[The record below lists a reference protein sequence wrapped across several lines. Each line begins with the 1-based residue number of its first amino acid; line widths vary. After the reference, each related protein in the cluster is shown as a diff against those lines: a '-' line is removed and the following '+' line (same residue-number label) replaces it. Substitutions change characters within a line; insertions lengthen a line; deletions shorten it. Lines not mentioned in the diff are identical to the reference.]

1 MRVLKGAKV
10 DWNRLNVFVRLR
22 PLAEAE
28 VEAGALECTE
38 CDEQS
43 VALAD
48 FCPDGDY
55 LKAKRLQTKR
65 FSYDKTFGEGAA
77 QVEVYGAACQP
88 LVTSAL
94 EGKHAACL
102 CYGAT
107 GAGKT
112 YTMLGS
118 VETPGV
124 MVLALQ
130 DLFDRLESGARLAR
144 KSEESGEGGSGKGPA
159 EAHDMPEG
167 VAGGVASFRVALS
180 YLEVYNE
187 NIYDLLSDAPGSK
200 QGDSPPPSLDLREG
214 PEGVLVAGLTRFEA
228 SSAKEVMELLH
239 QGNRRR
245 QTEPTRCN
253 ETSSRS
259 HAVLQ
264 VFIETEGTDGNVRCG
279 KLSLVD
285 LAGSERHIATERR
298 SQRSLEGASI
308 NRSLLALSGC
318 INALVQAQRHV
329 PFRNS
334 KLTQILKDSLAGRC
348 QTSMIANITPSHLCI
363 GETAN
368 TLHWAARAKQI
379 RIAPEAVR
387 SRCFEKATAINRRA
401 STSAVG
407 GPGRPT
413 TRSMT
418 TRSMMRTKTGRVSCV
433 PAPTRSNLD
442 RVQARVR
449 TTRPSTAAPTRR
461 DSVAPRKHT
470 IRPATARARVARQ
483 PASAAGVEMRQMR
496 ERMEALESSMVEM
509 RRITTDK
516 EESYRSSLESVLQ
529 EKEAILKQKD
539 ELIGMLLKL
548 GCGNGATPEK
558 KAMLQTITNQFNAG
572 PASPTTA
579 ADAPEVLAKA
589 SARKVVTPD
598 PRTGQENA
606 SPMQTG
612 GLSF

>member
-1 MRVLKGAKV
+1 V
-10 DWNRLNVFVRLR
+10 
-22 PLAEAE
+22 
-28 VEAGALECTE
+28 
-38 CDEQS
+38 
-43 VALAD
+43 
-48 FCPDGDY
+48 
-55 LKAKRLQTKR
+55 
-65 FSYDKTFGEGAA
+65 
-77 QVEVYGAACQP
+77 
-88 LVTSAL
+88 
-94 EGKHAACL
+94 
-102 CYGAT
+102 
-107 GAGKT
+107 
-112 YTMLGS
+112 
-118 VETPGV
+118 
-124 MVLALQ
+124 
-130 DLFDRLESGARLAR
+130 
-144 KSEESGEGGSGKGPA
+144 
-159 EAHDMPEG
+159 PEG

-228 SSAKEVMELLH
+228 SSANDVLELLH
-239 QGNRRR
+239 QGNQRR
-245 QTEPTRCN
+245 QTEQTRCN

-264 VFIETEGTDGNVRCG
+264 VFIETEGADGNVRCG

-298 SQRSLEGASI
+298 SQRSQEGTSI

-348 QTSMIANITPSHLCI
+348 QTSMIANITPSHQCI

-407 GPGRPT
+407 APPANGRPT

-418 TRSMMRTKTGRVSCV
+418 TRSMARKTGRVSCV
-433 PAPTRSNLD
+433 PVPTRNLD
-442 RVQARVR
+442 KVQARVR
-449 TTRPSTAAPTRR
+449 TGRPSTAGPVRRDSTAPRRVTRPSTART
-461 DSVAPRKHT
+461 
-470 IRPATARARVARQ
+470 RVAR
-483 PASAAGVEMRQMR
+483 PGASAPAAAAEIRQMR

-509 RRITTDK
+509 RRMTT
-516 EESYRSSLESVLQ
+516 ERETAYRTNMESVLQ
-529 EKEAILKQKD
+529 EKDAVLRQKD

-548 GCGNGATPEK
+548 GCASGGTPEK
-558 KAMLQTITNQFNAG
+558 RAALESITNQVSAVMASPGMEGISEG
-572 PASPTTA
+572 PAEA
-579 ADAPEVLAKA
+579 I
-589 SARKVVTPD
+589 RKVVTPD
-598 PRTGQENA
+598 PRSGQENG
-606 SPMQTG
+606 SPALTG
-612 GLSF
+612 EITF

>member
-1 MRVLKGAKV
+1 M
-10 DWNRLNVFVRLR
+10 DWNRLNVFVRVR
-22 PLAEAE
+22 PLSATE
-28 VEAGALECTE
+28 VQAGAMECTE
-38 CDEQS
+38 CGEQS

-55 LKAKRLQTKR
+55 LKAKRMQAKR
-65 FSYDKTFGEGAA
+65 FAYDKTFKEGAP
-77 QVEVYGAACQP
+77 QTDVYDAACRP

-94 EGKHAACL
+94 EGMHAACL

-112 YTMLGS
+112 HTMLGS
-118 VETPGV
+118 VDSPGV

-130 DLFDRLESGARLAR
+130 DLFARLEDGVHFARAG
-144 KSEESGEGGSGKGPA
+144 KEDPGKGGVAGGEGTAVPA
-159 EAHDMPEG
+159 VPEG

-228 SSAKEVMELLH
+228 SSANDVLELLH
-239 QGNRRR
+239 QGNQRR
-245 QTEPTRCN
+245 QTEQTRCN

-264 VFIETEGTDGNVRCG
+264 VFIETEGADGNVRCG

-298 SQRSLEGASI
+298 SQRSQEGTSI

-407 GPGRPT
+407 GPANGRPT

-418 TRSMMRTKTGRVSCV
+418 TRSMARKTGRVSCV
-433 PAPTRSNLD
+433 PAPSRNFD
-442 RVQARVR
+442 KVQSRVR
-449 TTRPSTAAPTRR
+449 TGRPSTAGPVRRDSTVPRGTRLTRPSTARTRVTR
-461 DSVAPRKHT
+461 PGAAAA
-470 IRPATARARVARQ
+470 PATA
-483 PASAAGVEMRQMR
+483 EIRQMR

-509 RRITTDK
+509 RRMTTEREDT
-516 EESYRSSLESVLQ
+516 YRTNMESVLQ
-529 EKEAILKQKD
+529 EKDAVLKQKD
-539 ELIGMLLKL
+539 ELISMLLKL
-548 GCGNGATPEK
+548 GCASGGTPEK
-558 KAMLQTITNQFNAG
+558 RAALETITNQVSAVMASPGTAMEGISEG
-572 PASPTTA
+572 PAEAT
-579 ADAPEVLAKA
+579 
-589 SARKVVTPD
+589 RKVVTPD
-598 PRTGQENA
+598 PRSGQENGPPTH
-606 SPMQTG
+606 SGEIT
-612 GLSF
+612 F

>member
-1 MRVLKGAKV
+1 
-10 DWNRLNVFVRLR
+10 
-22 PLAEAE
+22 
-28 VEAGALECTE
+28 
-38 CDEQS
+38 
-43 VALAD
+43 
-48 FCPDGDY
+48 
-55 LKAKRLQTKR
+55 
-65 FSYDKTFGEGAA
+65 
-77 QVEVYGAACQP
+77 
-88 LVTSAL
+88 
-94 EGKHAACL
+94 
-102 CYGAT
+102 
-107 GAGKT
+107 
-112 YTMLGS
+112 
-118 VETPGV
+118 

-130 DLFDRLESGARLAR
+130 DLFARLESGARLAR
-144 KSEESGEGGSGKGPA
+144 KGEETGGEGSGIGPV
-159 EAHDMPEG
+159 EADDMPEG
-167 VAGGVASFRVALS
+167 VTGGVASFRVALS

-187 NIYDLLSDAPGSK
+187 NIYDLLSEAPGSK
-200 QGDSPPPSLDLREG
+200 QGDNPPPSLDLREG

-228 SSAKEVMELLH
+228 SSANEVMELLH
-239 QGNRRR
+239 QGNHRR

-264 VFIETEGTDGNVRCG
+264 VFIETEGADGNVRCG

-407 GPGRPT
+407 GSSRPT

-418 TRSMMRTKTGRVSCV
+418 TRSMVRTKTGRVSCV

-442 RVQARVR
+442 RVRARVK
-449 TTRPSTAAPTRR
+449 TTRPSTAAPNRR
-461 DSVAPRKHT
+461 ESVAPRNRT
-470 IRPATARARVARQ
+470 TRPATARARVTRQ
-483 PASAAGVEMRQMR
+483 SASAGVEMRQMR

-509 RRITTDK
+509 RRITTEK

-529 EKEAILKQKD
+529 EKETILKQKD

-548 GCGNGATPEK
+548 GCSNGATPEK

-572 PASPTTA
+572 QASPTTA

-589 SARKVVTPD
+589 SVRKVVTPD
-598 PRTGQENA
+598 PRIGQENA